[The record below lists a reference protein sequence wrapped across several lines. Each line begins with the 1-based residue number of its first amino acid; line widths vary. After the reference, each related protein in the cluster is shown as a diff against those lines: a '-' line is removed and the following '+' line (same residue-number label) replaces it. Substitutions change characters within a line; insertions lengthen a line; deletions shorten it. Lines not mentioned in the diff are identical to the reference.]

1 MTPWTIACQTP
12 LSMGFSRHRYRSRLP
27 FPPPGDLPNSGMEP
41 ESLMSPALA
50 GRSLP
55 LVTSGKPFILLLTL
69 IEKKHLKNLKIYILN
84 GDGLFVKISHDLH
97 YDFIMR

>member
-1 MTPWTIACQTP
+1 MD
-12 LSMGFSRHRYRSRLP
+12 H
-27 FPPPGDLPNSGMEP
+27 
-41 ESLMSPALA
+41 
-50 GRSLP
+50 SLP
-55 LVTSGKPFILLLTL
+55 DSSAHGILRAQLQERVAISSSRGSSQLRDGTWVSYVSCTGRQIFTTSDIWEALILLLTL

>member
-1 MTPWTIACQTP
+1 M
-12 LSMGFSRHRYRSRLP
+12 P